1 VGRLLLELV
10 VLLAVV
16 GLAAVVVYRVASR
29 SSPRQVLDA
38 SLTWKPE
45 SRSEDG
51 LTTVVAV
58 VLVSRRGEIT
68 ERRQLATLD
77 NTAPDYD
84 AAVDA
89 ALERAASTA
98 FLLNS
103 RREL

>member
-1 VGRLLLELV
+1 MGRLLLELV
-10 VLLAVV
+10 VLLVV
-16 GLAAVVVYRVASR
+16 VALVSVVVYRVAGR
-29 SSPRQVLDA
+29 STPRQVLDA

-45 SRSEDG
+45 SRSADG

-58 VLVSRRGEIT
+58 VLVGRRGEIT

-77 NTAPDYD
+77 NAAPDYD
-84 AAVDA
+84 AAVDR